1 MIDTRFGWA
10 SARFGRRSPTI
21 PPRPMLP
28 GAGIVDVPRSL
39 GGGEKWG
46 VGDVGDVRE
55 HKYSPSDGCHRRPP
69 PYRGNR
75 LSVST
80 RCDAAFCRGHFYV
93 YEGFG

>member
-1 MIDTRFGWA
+1 
-10 SARFGRRSPTI
+10 
-21 PPRPMLP
+21 MLS

-46 VGDVGDVRE
+46 VGDVGDGRE
-55 HKYSPSDGCHRRPP
+55 HKYSPSDGYQRRPP

-93 YEGFG
+93 YEGFVFSFFTLFFFFFFFFYLVT